1 MRWWEKEGRKE
12 RKEKCPP
19 MRAALKLT
27 RRSCVDEGA
36 VREVK
41 PRKSAGLSRR
51 ERRGSKS
58 EQGGSRRE
66 QRESKKTK

>member
-1 MRWWEKEGRKE
+1 MGSFYDQGPEHDPGRH
-12 RKEKCPP
+12 R
-19 MRAALKLT
+19 LKLT

-51 ERRGSKS
+51 ERRGSAS
-58 EQGGSRRE
+58 EQGGSRRAE
-66 QRESKKTK
+66 APV